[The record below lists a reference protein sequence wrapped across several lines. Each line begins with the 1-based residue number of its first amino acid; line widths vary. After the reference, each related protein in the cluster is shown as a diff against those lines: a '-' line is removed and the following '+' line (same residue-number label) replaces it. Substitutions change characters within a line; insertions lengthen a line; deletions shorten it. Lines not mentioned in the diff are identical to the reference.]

1 MPGRIGLNENLI
13 KSTEERWES
22 SWGNDNDIKK
32 KVKRLL
38 EKATGVQESQTKKQH
53 T

>member
-1 MPGRIGLNENLI
+1 MPGRIGSNENLI